1 MAEGTK
7 LCSLSLCL
15 SLNGGITRKYLDT
28 LLSVKVSAAD
38 ASHTSFTRKIFHG
51 FELRFEKEA
60 KMLDFFSIFSKGG
73 ILLWCFKGIG
83 LDEKDWASFTPAVNA
98 FIKTVLL
105 QVRSHPINFSF
116 FFFKKKW
123 MFSSLGEK

>member
-1 MAEGTK
+1 MSLQISEEGDRRYYEE
-7 LCSLSLCL
+7 
-15 SLNGGITRKYLDT
+15 IYLDT

-51 FELRFEKEA
+51 FELRIEKEA

-116 FFFKKKW
+116 FQKC

>member
-1 MAEGTK
+1 M
-7 LCSLSLCL
+7 
-15 SLNGGITRKYLDT
+15 
-28 LLSVKVSAAD
+28 SVKVSAAD

-116 FFFKKKW
+116 FFFKKKNGC
-123 MFSSLGEK
+123 FLL